1 MYSVLT
7 WPQMTVCTFWN
18 IWFWI
23 LVRLRV
29 QISNLTLPQVI
40 LPSSNRHKSFR
51 EQRTCKLQK
60 CTHHWVQFSNFAC
73 KTDKTKHFFLIENT
87 CRMVSVCGF
96 FFQANINIGMFMEKF
111 IYLVYQI
118 RFCSGQTQGQR
129 IIFHMSGKN
138 IFCSKRILSA
148 FFFFFLTW
156 DFLSKWY
163 FSYNVTISPTNNFNR
178 QKTLEWTLFLFF
190 MIKSFL
196 VAMCCMEW
204 KTLFSI

>member
-87 CRMVSVCGF
+87 CRMVSVCGYF
-96 FFQANINIGMFMEKF
+96 FSGKYKHWHVYGE
-111 IYLVYQI
+111 IYLSSVSDKVLQWSDSRAKNYISYEWKKYILFQENI
-118 RFCSGQTQGQR
+118 VG
-129 IIFHMSGKN
+129 IF
-138 IFCSKRILSA
+138 LL
-148 FFFFFLTW
+148 FL
-156 DFLSKWY
+156 DMRLSK
-163 FSYNVTISPTNNFNR
+163 
-178 QKTLEWTLFLFF
+178 
-190 MIKSFL
+190 
-196 VAMCCMEW
+196 
-204 KTLFSI
+204 